1 MHTITTRTRLARL
14 VIPLVVLSAS
24 TAGCDIAMAHLNEK
38 ETAEWRRTYELQP
51 GGRVEISNVNGKID
65 VEPSTGNTVEVVA
78 EKTARAAAGTPPKR
92 PSAGL
97 RSWKPRHPP
106 RYGSRPGFRSK
117 LGGLMSRGS
126 QQVHYIV
133 KVPAGAEV
141 NFKTVNGGIE
151 LSGLKGR
158 VNAETTNGGI
168 KAHEVSGYIDAS
180 TTNGG
185 VEVELAQLSESG
197 VKLGCT
203 NGGIE
208 LRLPASSKATISARI
223 TNGGIDTSGLELE
236 TTGEKSRRRLDG
248 RLNGGGPGSTSKAR
262 TAASASPAADASTRA
277 PTCFLCEPPFQQSE
291 DGGFPLRQILR
302 SCAQP
307 CVHAAPRS

>member
-78 EKTARAAAGTPPKR
+78 EKTARA
-92 PSAGL
+92 
-97 RSWKPRHPP
+97 
-106 RYGSRPGFRSK
+106 GSRDAAKEALGRIEIVETASPASIRIETRVQK
-117 LGGLMSRGS
+117 QTGGLMSRGS

-158 VNAETTNGGI
+158 INAETTNGGI

-248 RLNGGGPGSTSKAR
+248 RLNGGGAR
-262 TAASASPAADASTRA
+262 IDLEGTN
-277 PTCFLCEPPFQQSE
+277 
-291 DGGFPLRQILR
+291 GGIRIAGR
-302 SCAQP
+302 
-307 CVHAAPRS
+307 